1 MDALTLLEPD
11 HQKVKKLMGE
21 IEKTTERGVKTREQ
35 LFTKL
40 VDELTIHEKI
50 EEQIFYPA
58 VKERATS
65 KQLEELVTESYE
77 EHHFVDIVKAEI
89 ENTPFDSEEWAAK
102 FKVMMENIEH
112 HAFEEEEG
120 KMFPKV
126 RRAFKKDEL
135 EDMGTR
141 VEELKDHPMARLPGQ
156 GLREH
161 ERDEEAGQG
170 VLPGEHHRFV
180 GVASGDRGGGERRE
194 RDGRRDLGQH
204 GVVEDEHMRR
214 GRRHAERDQ
223 RRDDRW
229 YRDEVRGRDRQR

>member
-1 MDALTLLEPD
+1 MDALKLLEQD

-21 IEKTTERGVKTREQ
+21 IEKTTERAVKTREQ
-35 LFTKL
+35 LFNRL
-40 VDELTIHEKI
+40 VEELTVHEKI

-77 EHHFVDIVKAEI
+77 EHHFVDMVKAEI
-89 ENTPFDSEEWAAK
+89 EKTPLDSEEWAAK

-126 RRAFKKDEL
+126 RRAFKTDEL

-141 VEELKDHPMARLPGQ
+141 MQELKEQLMD
-156 GLREH
+156 
-161 ERDEEAGQG
+161 
-170 VLPGEHHRFV
+170 VLPTE
-180 GVASGDRGGGERRE
+180 A
-194 RDGRRDLGQH
+194 
-204 GVVEDEHMRR
+204 
-214 GRRHAERDQ
+214 
-223 RRDDRW
+223 
-229 YRDEVRGRDRQR
+229 